1 HLLTDPF
8 TSDTSGTP
16 NLPRPWFAHF
26 EHLSDTDVNIY
37 IGTQGRG
44 VWKIKIRLPKPGDN
58 NTTVGVGI
66 GASVAVGLVDDT
78 TTASITGTL
87 VGGADLTINASTQHL
102 LNVSAKTGAAGGDV
116 AVTPAV
122 AIALS
127 NVTTT
132 ATVDPNATPLAI
144 SGSFTASADQTASAG
159 TSASGDAQGSDA
171 AVGLSLGLTIA
182 NHNSTATLERDL
194 TAGGDVTISA
204 DGSSDSSA
212 NAHASAAGAPGESS
226 GGASGSGVDDQVAQ
240 QRGFADTT
248 STSNGGHGTG
258 GTGTPSASTSD
269 GGVSV
274 AAAVGINLATTTSL
288 ATVADNVTIHAG
300 GRFTLA
306 TSADTDAQAAADGS
320 AVQPPSDS
328 SGNGSSGASSD
339 GSGGGVSIG
348 ASGVTAGSV
357 GIGASVAVALVD
369 DVTRAELIGTLSG
382 GHNVTI
388 AATTSD
394 AMATHAKTGA
404 AGGDVAVVPSVA
416 ITLSN
421 VTTLATIG
429 GGADLNITGAFSAS
443 TDQSASAGSTAE
455 GDAQG
460 KDAAI
465 GV

>member
-1 HLLTDPF
+1 GGAGVYGYAQPSLLAYDPDDPNLIVAGGRDSGVFLSTNKGADWHLLTDPF

-44 VWKIKIRLPKPGDN
+44 VWKIKIRLPKPGDS

-102 LNVSAKTGAAGGDV
+102 LSVSAKTGAAGGDV

-159 TSASGDAQGSDA
+159 TSASGDA
-171 AVGLSLGLTIA
+171 
-182 NHNSTATLERDL
+182 
-194 TAGGDVTISA
+194 
-204 DGSSDSSA
+204 
-212 NAHASAAGAPGESS
+212 
-226 GGASGSGVDDQVAQ
+226 QVAQ

-328 SGNGSSGASSD
+328 SGSGSSGASSD
-339 GSGGGVSIG
+339 GSGGGV
-348 ASGVTAGSV
+348 
-357 GIGASVAVALVD
+357 
-369 DVTRAELIGTLSG
+369 
-382 GHNVTI
+382 
-388 AATTSD
+388 
-394 AMATHAKTGA
+394 
-404 AGGDVAVVPSVA
+404 P
-416 ITLSN
+416 
-421 VTTLATIG
+421 
-429 GGADLNITGAFSAS
+429 
-443 TDQSASAGSTAE
+443 
-455 GDAQG
+455 
-460 KDAAI
+460 
-465 GV
+465 

>member
-1 HLLTDPF
+1 GGAGVYGYAQPSLLAYDPDDPNLIVAGGRDSGVFLSTNKGADWHLLTDPF

-102 LNVSAKTGAAGGDV
+102 LNVSAKTAA
-116 AVTPAV
+116 A
-122 AIALS
+122 
-127 NVTTT
+127 
-132 ATVDPNATPLAI
+132 
-144 SGSFTASADQTASAG
+144 
-159 TSASGDAQGSDA
+159 
-171 AVGLSLGLTIA
+171 
-182 NHNSTATLERDL
+182 
-194 TAGGDVTISA
+194 
-204 DGSSDSSA
+204 
-212 NAHASAAGAPGESS
+212 
-226 GGASGSGVDDQVAQ
+226 DDQVAQ

-306 TSADTDAQAAADGS
+306 TSADTDAQAAA
-320 AVQPPSDS
+320 
-328 SGNGSSGASSD
+328 
-339 GSGGGVSIG
+339 
-348 ASGVTAGSV
+348 
-357 GIGASVAVALVD
+357 
-369 DVTRAELIGTLSG
+369 
-382 GHNVTI
+382 
-388 AATTSD
+388 
-394 AMATHAKTGA
+394 
-404 AGGDVAVVPSVA
+404 
-416 ITLSN
+416 
-421 VTTLATIG
+421 
-429 GGADLNITGAFSAS
+429 
-443 TDQSASAGSTAE
+443 
-455 GDAQG
+455 
-460 KDAAI
+460 
-465 GV
+465 